1 MTTRSQ
7 LDEALKRVRTS
18 HTLPSVRRA
27 PPPFAAGTLEAF
39 TMGSATAP
47 VFIFDVQVRNPAE
60 MSATRVA
67 APAGVDRVRLD
78 WRTKTP
84 AALAVVT
91 LRARNTVAASERV
104 VTVPVPTAAR
114 GDTS

>member
-60 MSATRVA
+60 MSAPRVP

-78 WRTKTP
+78 RRTKTP
-84 AALAVVT
+84 AAP
-91 LRARNTVAASERV
+91 ARNAVAASERV